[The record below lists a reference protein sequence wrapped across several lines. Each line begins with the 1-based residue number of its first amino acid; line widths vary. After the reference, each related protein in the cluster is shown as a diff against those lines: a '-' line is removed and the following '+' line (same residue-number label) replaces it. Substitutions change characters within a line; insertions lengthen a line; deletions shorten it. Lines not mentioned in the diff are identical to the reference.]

1 MKDKDI
7 LLGRYTDAQE
17 IYILQ
22 RSKIMSKSEKAL
34 DWAVCLFTPLAGIV
48 DMADAVADM
57 GAYYLV
63 VKQDSQL
70 LVRLEKEEL
79 SEKDITGI
87 GCEKKF
93 TVDGNRFRK
102 VRKIYGEAV

>member
-1 MKDKDI
+1 MEKII
-7 LLGRYTDAQE
+7 LSRYTDAQE

-22 RSKIMSKSEKAL
+22 RSKVMSRSEKAL
-34 DWAVCLFTPLAGIV
+34 DWAVCFLTPLAGIV

-57 GAYYLV
+57 GTYYLV
-63 VKQDSQL
+63 IKPQAQI
-70 LVRLEKEEL
+70 LVRLEKGEL

-87 GCEKKF
+87 ECGKKF

-102 VRKIYGEAV
+102 VRKINA